1 MAGKKPLYNKY
12 MTSAEF
18 NTRAEADKFA
28 KTQKTQ
34 YKQADI
40 SVKHDINRT
49 PSSSWRVTLYAK
61 V

>member
-1 MAGKKPLYNKY
+1 MAKKPLYGKFL
-12 MTSAEF
+12 TSAEF
-18 NTRAEADKFA
+18 QTRSEADKFA
-28 KTQKTQ
+28 KTQKSQ